1 MRRTLPGAILALAAV
16 LPACGGNGAD
26 AGPATSPTP
35 APAPNAVN
43 IAIVREDGPRSFSPN
58 PAPAGGQMVVFRNAD
73 MVIHRVRLNDD
84 ESIDTGDLL
93 PGATSRAVQMP
104 AGGAHYHCTIH
115 PGMIGSVTAAGGAPP
130 PPCEGPY
137 CGE

>member
-1 MRRTLPGAILALAAV
+1 MRCTLPGAIVVLAV
-16 LPACGGNGAD
+16 GLPACGGNGSDGA
-26 AGPATSPTP
+26 PATSPTP
-35 APAPNAVN
+35 APVPNAVN
-43 IAIVREDGPRSFSPN
+43 ITIVREDGPRSFSPN

-73 MVIHRVRLNDD
+73 AVIHRVRLND
-84 ESIDTGDLL
+84 ETIDTGDLL

-115 PGMIGSVTAAGGAPP
+115 PGMIGSVSAAGGTPP

-137 CGE
+137 C